1 MLSFD
6 EFFGTATG
14 FDPYAYQRELA
25 SAEVLPSVL
34 EIPTG
39 AGKTQ
44 ALILAWLFARRTRS
58 GVPRRLVYAL
68 PMRSLVEQTYRV
80 AIALRERLGL
90 DGNALPVRL
99 LMGGEAAADWRER
112 PEAEQIVIGTIDM
125 LLSRALNRGYGESR
139 FQWPVS
145 FGLLNADCRWVFD
158 EVQLMGPARV
168 TSAQL
173 DGLRGKLGTAG
184 VCETIWSSATIDLD
198 GLRTVD
204 RPEVGW
210 RLALPAADLAGP
222 LGERL
227 RARKLVQRVDL
238 SAATPVGVP
247 AAIARAVSDAHLAG
261 TRTIVVLNTVER
273 AIETFLALRK
283 LGGSWGLELL
293 HSRFRAPER
302 AARLAAALDP
312 QLPAGG
318 RIVVSTQ
325 VIEAGVDVSS
335 ALLAS
340 ETAPFSSL
348 VQRLGR
354 CNRSAE
360 HSQAR
365 FLWLDLGDPRRA
377 AGSMAPPYEPADL
390 EASRAALLG
399 LVGSSA
405 SPEALRGMSVA
416 EVRPEMAVLRRRDL
430 LDLFDTGPDLS
441 GLDVD
446 VAPFIRP
453 DDERSVTVFFRDLTD
468 ESTIETQPTP
478 ARDELVQVPVGDVGK
493 LTVYVHDYVE
503 GVWRRTARGEPHPGQ
518 TVMLD
523 VHAGGYDTALGWAP
537 RHARTVVPVLAL
549 ADGRP
554 PEAIGSDDRSVARRW
569 VSLSEHLADAAA
581 AADELAALV
590 AEGDL
595 PDGAVAVLRTAAAL
609 HDLGKAHPAFQ
620 EMLQGTALE
629 SERAVVEA
637 GVWAKSAH
645 AGGRH
650 VRPHFRHEL
659 ASAFALIAF
668 DGFPTEGL
676 PDGDLVRYLVAS
688 HHGRVR
694 LSIRPAPG
702 EQPAADGAARVLGV
716 QGGDVLPGCETPLG
730 ATPECVLSLAAMEL
744 GGSGTA
750 PSWTAVACIL
760 RDRSDLG
767 PFRLAYLEAL
777 LRITDWR
784 ASGA

>member
-1 MLSFD
+1 MPDFE
-6 EFFGTATG
+6 EFFRIATG
-14 FDPYAYQRELA
+14 FDPYAYQRELGRTG
-25 SAEVLPSVL
+25 VLPSVL

-44 ALILAWLFARRTRS
+44 ALILAWLFARRTRP

-68 PMRSLVEQTYRV
+68 PMRSLVEQTCRV

-90 DGNALPVRL
+90 DRDSLPVRV

-173 DGLRGKLGTAG
+173 DGLRCKLGAAG
-184 VCETIWSSATIDLD
+184 VCETIWASATVDLES
-198 GLRTVD
+198 LRTVD
-204 RPEVGW
+204 RPEVGS
-210 RLALPAADLAGP
+210 RLGLPASDLAGP

-227 RARKLVQRVDL
+227 RARKLVERVDL
-238 SAATPVGVP
+238 SAAKAVQVP
-247 AAIARAVSDAHLAG
+247 AAIARAVGEAHAPG

-273 AIETFLALRK
+273 AIETRLALRR

-293 HSRFRAPER
+293 HSRFRPPER

-312 QLPAGG
+312 ELPAGG

-360 HSQAR
+360 HPEAR
-365 FLWLDLGDPRRA
+365 FMWLDLGDPRGA
-377 AGSMAPPYEPADL
+377 AGSMAPPYDPDDL
-390 EASRAALLG
+390 EASRAALFG

-405 SPEALRGMSVA
+405 SPETLREMSVV

-453 DDERSVTVFFRDLTD
+453 DDERSVTVFFRELTD
-468 ESTIETQPTP
+468 ESTIETQPAP
-478 ARDELVQVPVGDVGK
+478 AREELVQVPVGDVGK
-493 LTVYVHDYVE
+493 LTAYAHDYVE

-523 VHAGGYDTALGWAP
+523 VHAGGYDIALGWAP
-537 RHARTVVPVLAL
+537 RHAHGPVPVLAV

-569 VSLSEHLADAAA
+569 VSLREHLADAAA
-581 AADELAALV
+581 AAEALADLV
-590 AEGDL
+590 GEGDL
-595 PDGAVAVLRTAAAL
+595 PDGAIDGLVSAAAL

-620 EMLQGTALE
+620 EMLQRTALE

-659 ASAFALIAF
+659 ASALALIAF
-668 DGFPTEGL
+668 DGFPGDGL
-676 PDGDLVRYLVAS
+676 VDGDLVRYLVAS

-694 LSIRPAPG
+694 VSIRPAPG

-716 QGGDVLPGCETPLG
+716 QDGDVLPGCETPLG

-744 GGSGTA
+744 GGSGSA
-750 PSWTAVACIL
+750 PSWTAAACAL
-760 RDRSDLG
+760 RDRPDLG

-777 LRITDWR
+777 LRIADWR